1 MSSLSRH
8 NEIMRIYSRR
18 QDEDRSALERRRGEI
33 YEKIPQIAQLDK
45 RPGTIAMQRYRAY
58 MSGSDANALEALG
71 GELTEVTHERVRLLE
86 QAGYPADY
94 LQMQY
99 TCPIC
104 RDTGY
109 DDDGNYC
116 RCYIQMEQEMLRTQ
130 SQLRTAVRRE
140 NFDKLSMEYYDDEQI
155 IEELGTTQRAYM
167 EKIIARCRRFA
178 EEFGDGANIMFVGG
192 TGTGKS
198 FLSHCICAQLLQQD
212 RSVMYLS
219 ATDMFEI
226 MAAARRDQ
234 GADDGMR
241 DMRER
246 ILDAQ
251 LLVIDDLGSE
261 LTNAMT
267 VTDLFYILEK
277 RMNGGL
283 STIISTNLDINSMR
297 DIYSERITSRLQSRF
312 DILPLYGRDIRLMR

>member
-167 EKIIARCRRFA
+167 EKIIADAGDLPRSSATVPISCSWEAPGRASHFSRTVYARSSCSRSAVSCTCRRR
-178 EEFGDGANIMFVGG
+178 IYL
-192 TGTGKS
+192 KS
-198 FLSHCICAQLLQQD
+198 W
-212 RSVMYLS
+212 
-219 ATDMFEI
+219 
-226 MAAARRDQ
+226 RRHA
-234 GADDGMR
+234 GIRAW
-241 DMRER
+241 
-246 ILDAQ
+246 
-251 LLVIDDLGSE
+251 
-261 LTNAMT
+261 MT
-267 VTDLFYILEK
+267 A
-277 RMNGGL
+277 
-283 STIISTNLDINSMR
+283 
-297 DIYSERITSRLQSRF
+297 
-312 DILPLYGRDIRLMR
+312 